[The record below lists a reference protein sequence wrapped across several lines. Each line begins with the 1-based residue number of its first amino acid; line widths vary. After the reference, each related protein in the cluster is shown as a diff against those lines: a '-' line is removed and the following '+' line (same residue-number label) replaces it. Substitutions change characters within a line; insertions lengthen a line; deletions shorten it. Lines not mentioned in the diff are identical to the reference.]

1 MAGSDDRNG
10 GWSLRRR
17 LAFGLVLAALLP
29 AILFSTAF
37 LWVQWHSD
45 HQNLIATLDA
55 GVRLNAGL
63 IDDFIESEQAAVS
76 LLAEDLSDEPDAGVH
91 GVKLAGLLSL
101 HPAMLRVIEVNA
113 DGDMVAARDARGREL
128 PLLRGRARNTDWFAA
143 ARDRYRPHVTNVYRF
158 RAFGDE
164 AVIGISAPVLEGGR
178 FKGALLAAIPIE
190 SLLRQSAESA
200 ARSRLEL
207 LLLDRDLRVI
217 FASHGLR
224 PRVQEHAGA
233 AGDALAAA
241 AKGAEQ
247 VPRELLLR
255 GLLKDDDMAHA
266 QAVRMRN
273 GWTLALIAPRA
284 RLVAPLW
291 PRLVLLAALL
301 VVTLLGAMGVL
312 AMQWRVLG
320 NSIDVLRQSLRGYV
334 LGGRM
339 GSGRMRRLPDEL
351 QPLARGIGE
360 LGERMNA
367 AYAQVQRVLK
377 EREEVI
383 AERTESLNAAVAE
396 LSRQSKTDA
405 LTGALNYRGF
415 REACEQ
421 IWDDPDSQPLSVLAL
436 DIDHFKHYNDLYG
449 HAEGDVALRR
459 FAGAVRSALFR
470 SGDVLARPGGEEF
483 AILMPDCSPQQ
494 AMQVAVRVCT
504 RVREADISHDDTP
517 SGRLTVSIGVAARS
531 PDDAGIDALLKRADE
546 ALYRAKSA
554 GRDRASV

>member
-29 AILFSTAF
+29 AILFSTA
-37 LWVQWHSD
+37 LLVGQWRRD
-45 HQNLIATLDA
+45 HESLTAGLDA
-55 GVRLNAGL
+55 SVRLNAGL
-63 IDDFIESEQAAVS
+63 IDDFVESQQAA
-76 LLAEDLSDEPDAGVH
+76 LKLQAEYIADSSGDSGVN
-91 GVKLAGLLSL
+91 LAGLLHAYPSI
-101 HPAMLRVIEVNA
+101 LRVLEVDAEGN
-113 DGDMVAARDARGREL
+113 VVSIRDARGRSL
-128 PLLRGRARNTDWFAA
+128 PKLAGLAGDEEWFSM
-143 ARDRYRPHVTNVYRF
+143 ARDRFRPHVTNVYLRPVYG
-158 RAFGDE
+158 AD
-164 AVIGISAPVLEGGR
+164 AVIGVSAPILRGHR
-178 FKGALLAAIPIE
+178 FEGALLAAIPVE

-200 ARSRLEL
+200 ARSQWEL
-207 LLLDRDLRVI
+207 LLLDRANRVV

-224 PRVQEHAGA
+224 YRVLGDAGA
-233 AGDALAAA
+233 IGTTLGQVAATA
-241 AKGAEQ
+241 DL
-247 VPRELLLR
+247 PTREMLLR
-255 GLLKDDDMAHA
+255 GLLKDGAPA
-266 QAVRMRN
+266 YVEAVRMRN
-273 GWTLALIAPRA
+273 GWVLALVAPRA
-284 RLVAPLW
+284 RLIAPLW
-291 PRLVLLAALL
+291 PRMLLLAALL
-301 VVTLLGAMGVL
+301 VVTLLGVMGVL
-312 AMQWRVLG
+312 AMQWRALG
-320 NSIDVLRQSLRGYV
+320 SSIDVLRQGLRGYV

-339 GSGRMRRLPDEL
+339 DARRMRALPGEL